1 MNEGRQLLSDNDENI
16 RTLINLG
23 LTGTQAKIFLSLLR
37 IGQASTKEI
46 AQISKVARP
55 DTYRALSELQ
65 DIGIVQKIV
74 SIPIKFTSLSIEDT
88 IEILM
93 ARRNQETLDLNKKTT
108 ELIEK
113 FKKINCE
120 PKEEDDKLFLIPQEA
135 FDLELRK
142 LLEKAKES
150 VYIMVSSKK
159 MLGWVYENYELT
171 EEVLKRK
178 ISFRIITEKRPKAV
192 SSKEIDALTKNPNVE
207 IRYTSAPLGAWFTII
222 DGKIVVLTL
231 GLNTAVGS
239 NNKILIGLAKDYFD
253 STWFSVKDPF
263 GQIFKKDS
271 RQFDYLFANM
281 INGFAYCQMIFDKEG
296 KPSDFIYLQV
306 NEAFSKITGFAK
318 NNVIGKK
325 GSQAIPGL
333 KEANPE
339 LFEIF
344 GRVSLSGKSEEFE
357 TFFKPLNSWF
367 FISVYSPKRG
377 YFATIFEDISEF
389 KKIQQKLNESES
401 KYRGIFNNSAA
412 GMFRTKLDGSEILDC
427 NAKFLDI
434 LGRTSDEVVGKPSII
449 HWADPNERQEMVR
462 LLQDKGQ
469 IEDFEFRMLTKQGEV
484 KTCLT
489 SLKLD
494 SEQKILEG
502 SIIDISERKR
512 VENALKENQYFVKKI
527 LNTTPTLIY
536 IYDLI
541 KHRNVY
547 ANQEIVEFLG
557 YRPEQIE
564 MMGSNLFS
572 NLLHPDDF
580 DLVTNNH
587 SKIRNASGNDR
598 FEVEYRMKHADE
610 SWHWLHSIDIPFSFN
625 QDGTVKQIL
634 GSAEDITARKNSE
647 LELKRL
653 NEVLERV
660 GQSVDAGLAVIGK
673 DYHVIWANQRLKDL
687 GVAPNKKCYQIFN
700 KSHSVC
706 INCGVKKIF
715 EQNRPFDVHEFK
727 TINSKGE
734 TTWIELRATPLKD
747 KNGATMAALELAV
760 PITERKKTEADL
772 QKSLESESFLAKLI
786 RNASIAIAV
795 AYPGGRLMMINEA
808 FQRLTGYKENEL
820 KNLTWNVDLT
830 PLEWREYETKKLEEI
845 IQSKKSG
852 VYEKEY
858 IRKDGSKISIEIVV
872 HPFFDENEN
881 ISYYFG
887 FITDIMERKKNEH
900 KLFELKEKAE
910 RYLNVMRHVVLAL
923 DLKGNI
929 TLLNKRGYEI
939 LGYEEGEL
947 DGKNWVENCLPIDA
961 REELRMV
968 HANFVHG
975 TSELPENYENPILTK
990 KGERKIIRWYN
1001 TVVTDES
1008 GRIIG
1013 SLSSGEDITESKKA
1027 EEALETS
1034 EKKFRSLFENSL
1046 DGMIVAKR
1054 DGRILLANTAICEM
1068 LGMTEKEVL
1077 AAGRHGI
1084 VVNDKRNIAALKE
1097 HDDKDKVVAQLAFK
1111 RKDKSVFEA
1120 EISSR
1125 NFVDVDGSTSIF
1137 LTIRDLKNRFR

>member
-1 MNEGRQLLSDNDENI
+1 MKGRRLLSDNDENI

-23 LTGTQAKIFLSLLR
+23 LTGAQAKIFLSLLR

-46 AQISKVARP
+46 AQVSKVARP
-55 DTYRALSELQ
+55 DTYRELTELQ
-65 DIGIVQKIV
+65 DMGIVKKIV
-74 SIPIKFTSLSIEDT
+74 SIPIKFTSLSIEDA

-108 ELIEK
+108 ELIER
-113 FKKINCE
+113 FKKLNCE
-120 PKEEDDKLFLIPQEA
+120 PQVNDDKLILIPEEA
-135 FDLELRK
+135 LDLELRK
-142 LLEKAKES
+142 LLEKAEDS
-150 VYIMVSSKK
+150 VCIMVSSQK
-159 MLGWVYENYELT
+159 MYGWACESFELI
-171 EEVLKRK
+171 EEALKRK
-178 ISFRIITEKRPKAV
+178 VSFRVVTEKLPKPA
-192 SSKEIDALTKNPNVE
+192 SSKEINALNKNPNFE
-207 IRYTSAPLGAWFTII
+207 IRHISAPLGAWFTIY
-222 DGKIVVLTL
+222 DGKIVVLAI
-231 GLNTAVGS
+231 GPDSAVRS
-239 NNKILIGLAKDYFD
+239 NNKILIELAKDYFD
-253 STWFSVKDPF
+253 STWSSAIEPID
-263 GQIFKKDS
+263 QIFKKDS
-271 RQFDYLFANM
+271 QQFDKLFANM

-306 NEAFSKITGFAK
+306 NDAFSKITGFEK
-318 NNVIGKK
+318 NEIIGKK
-325 GSQAIPGL
+325 VSQAIPGI

-339 LFEIF
+339 LFEIY
-344 GRVSLSGKSEEFE
+344 GRVSLSRKSEEVE
-357 TFFKPLNSWF
+357 TFFKPLNIWL

-377 YFATIFEDISEF
+377 YFAALFEDISEY
-389 KKIQQKLNESES
+389 KKTEQKLKESEL
-401 KYRGIFNNSAA
+401 KYRNIFNNSAA
-412 GMFRTKLDGSEILDC
+412 GMFRTVLDGSKILDC
-427 NAKFLDI
+427 NAHFLAI
-434 LGRTSDEVVGKPSII
+434 FGRSYDEVVGRPSII
-449 HWADPNERQEMVR
+449 HWFDPSDRQEMVR
-462 LLQDKGQ
+462 LLQAKGQ
-469 IEDFEFRMLTKQGEV
+469 IEDFECRMLTKQGEI

-512 VENALKENQYFVKKI
+512 VENALKENQYFVEKI

-541 KHRNVY
+541 EHRNVY

-557 YRPEQIE
+557 YEPEQIE
-564 MMGSNLFS
+564 MMGPNLFS
-572 NLLHPDDF
+572 TILHPDDF
-580 DLVTNNH
+580 DLVTNHH
-587 SKIRNASGNDR
+587 SKIRNASGNDQ

-610 SWHWLHSIDIPFSFN
+610 SWHWLHSIDVPFSFN
-625 QDGTVKQIL
+625 QEGTVKQIL
-634 GSAEDITARKNSE
+634 GSAEDITERKNNE

-734 TTWIELRATPLKD
+734 TTWIELRVTPLKD

-760 PITERKKTEADL
+760 PITERKKTEEDL
-772 QKSLESESFLAKLI
+772 QKSLKRERFLANLI

-830 PLEWREYETKKLEEI
+830 PIEWREYETKKLGEI

-858 IRKDGSKISIEIVV
+858 IRKDGSIVSVEIVV

-887 FITDIMERKKNEH
+887 FITDITERKKAEH
-900 KLFELKEKAE
+900 ELLEQKEKAE
-910 RYLNVMRHVVLAL
+910 RYLNVIRHVVLAL

-929 TLLNKRGYEI
+929 TLLNKRGCEI

-947 DGKNWVENCLPIDA
+947 DGKNWVENCLPMDV

-968 HANFVHG
+968 HENFVHIANG
-975 TSELPENYENPILTK
+975 LPEYYENAILTK

-1013 SLSSGEDITESKKA
+1013 SLSSGEDITERKKA
-1027 EEALETS
+1027 NEALETS

-1046 DGMIVAKR
+1046 DGLIIAKR
-1054 DGRILLANTAICEM
+1054 DGRILWANTAICEM
-1068 LGMTEKEVL
+1068 LGMTKKEVL
-1077 AAGRHGI
+1077 AAGRQGI

-1097 HDDKDKVVAQLAFK
+1097 HDAKDKVVAQLAFK
-1111 RKDKSVFEA
+1111 RNDKSVFEA

-1125 NFVDVDGSTSIF
+1125 NFEDVDGSTSIF